1 MLKDIDKKYAIQC
14 HGDGQNPN
22 VPIPISNGVKTYAQ
36 NSQNTQNSEWEEI
49 SPLDDVDE
57 LPSISPE
64 LIPPVLRD
72 YCLSCSTHYQT
83 AFEMPLFCALS
94 CLATAVQ
101 GKYQVEL
108 KKGYIEPLN
117 IYTIITAEPSELKSP
132 TLKALK
138 QALEE
143 WEEEQNTREKEN
155 IQSIISENKT
165 LEKLIEGKRA
175 KAYKIK
181 DIATLKELS
190 QEIIILEKKLIDVPH
205 YTRLFA
211 DDVTPESL
219 AVILENQKGKLT
231 IAEAEGGFF
240 SILAGRYSKGVPNL
254 DLILKAYNGEN
265 VRIDR
270 KGHDPILIKNPCLT
284 LLFLIQPYLLKNREN
299 GEAFKGRGLDSR
311 FLYVIP
317 ISKVG
322 YRNFESEPINET
334 YSQKYSDTMKHFLNM
349 PLIDNEPYTLS
360 MTEEAFKLYA
370 AFMNTLEEAMR
381 EGHELENM
389 RDWAGKKGTL
399 ARIAGLL
406 HCATYPQPEN
416 ERIQPHTIK
425 NACSIMTC
433 LIAHAKRAYG
443 FMFDNEELQTARK
456 ILTWLK
462 NTGHKTFS
470 ARDCFQAIKGRI
482 KKQDEANKGL
492 AILEEHAYIK
502 NLSTTTQNTPT
513 QNTQGKTLGRPP
525 STRYEVNPHYRK
537 KYYSL

>member
-175 KAYKIK
+175 KAYKI
-181 DIATLKELS
+181 
-190 QEIIILEKKLIDVPH
+190 
-205 YTRLFA
+205 
-211 DDVTPESL
+211 
-219 AVILENQKGKLT
+219 
-231 IAEAEGGFF
+231 
-240 SILAGRYSKGVPNL
+240 
-254 DLILKAYNGEN
+254 
-265 VRIDR
+265 
-270 KGHDPILIKNPCLT
+270 
-284 LLFLIQPYLLKNREN
+284 
-299 GEAFKGRGLDSR
+299 
-311 FLYVIP
+311 
-317 ISKVG
+317 
-322 YRNFESEPINET
+322 
-334 YSQKYSDTMKHFLNM
+334 
-349 PLIDNEPYTLS
+349 
-360 MTEEAFKLYA
+360 
-370 AFMNTLEEAMR
+370 
-381 EGHELENM
+381 
-389 RDWAGKKGTL
+389 
-399 ARIAGLL
+399 
-406 HCATYPQPEN
+406 
-416 ERIQPHTIK
+416 
-425 NACSIMTC
+425 
-433 LIAHAKRAYG
+433 
-443 FMFDNEELQTARK
+443 
-456 ILTWLK
+456 
-462 NTGHKTFS
+462 
-470 ARDCFQAIKGRI
+470 
-482 KKQDEANKGL
+482 
-492 AILEEHAYIK
+492 
-502 NLSTTTQNTPT
+502 
-513 QNTQGKTLGRPP
+513 
-525 STRYEVNPHYRK
+525 
-537 KYYSL
+537 